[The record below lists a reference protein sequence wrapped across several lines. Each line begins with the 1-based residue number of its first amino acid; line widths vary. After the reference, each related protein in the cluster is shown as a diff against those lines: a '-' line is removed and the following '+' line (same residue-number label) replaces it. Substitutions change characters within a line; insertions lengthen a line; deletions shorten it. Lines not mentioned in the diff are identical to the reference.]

1 MATGTVTG
9 TPATAGMVTITGSA
23 AKSTTTTGVRL

>member
-23 AKSTTTTGVRL
+23 AKSTTTGVRL